1 MRIIKRGRRNIV
13 IYPGSAPFGG
23 RERKSLEGPHEQ
35 ATVRYDQL
43 PDALRQVLTSP
54 GAAGASAEAKR

>member
-13 IYPGSAPFGG
+13 IYPGSAPFGD
-23 RERKSLEGPHEQ
+23 RERKALDGQHEQ

-54 GAAGASAEAKR
+54 RDAAEAASKRG